1 MIRFDRLL
9 VAFALL
15 AVGAGVQAD
24 DWPQW
29 RGPQRD
35 GVWRETGVLQS
46 LPATLTDRWRVPCA
60 LGYAGPAV
68 ADGKVYLFEY
78 EKRSGEVTNN
88 PGGRD
93 ELEGTERLRALDL
106 ATGDEVWRHE
116 YDRPYK
122 ISYPSGP
129 RATPTVDGDLVF
141 IVGAEGDL
149 RCLKT
154 ADGELVWKKSYAD
167 DYAVETPIWGHSS
180 HPLVDGD
187 TLFCVVGG
195 EGSVAVAFDKQTG
208 AEKWRALTAYEPG
221 YCPPMMIEQA
231 GERVLVIFHPVG
243 CSALDP
249 KTGEELWSVP
259 LEPSYGMS
267 IAQPVQ
273 LGNKLFV
280 SGYGGVSVM
289 IGLPSE
295 PRGKPEVLWSGTPK
309 TSISCANSSPLAI
322 EGVIYGVDAN
332 SGALCAVDAETGER
346 GWEAVEPALGVGNR
360 GRHGTAFLVRHG
372 ESDRLW
378 LMSETGD
385 LVYARVSPEKYEEL
399 GRAKLLEPT
408 GSAFGRPV
416 LWSHPAF
423 ADQSIVARND
433 NEVVCVDLAEG
444 E

>member
-1 MIRFDRLL
+1 MIRFARSLAA
-9 VAFALL
+9 VAL
-15 AVGAGVQAD
+15 ATVAAQAPAD

-29 RGPQRD
+29 RGPMRD
-35 GVWRETGVLQS
+35 GVWREAGVADS
-46 LPATLTDRWRVPCA
+46 LSAEPKVRWRVPCA

-68 ADGKVYLFEY
+68 AGGKVFLFEY
-78 EKRSGEVTNN
+78 DKRSGEVTNN

-106 ATGDEVWRHE
+106 ATGAEVWRHG

-129 RATPTVDGDLVF
+129 RATPTVDGELVY

-149 RCLKT
+149 RCLQA
-154 ADGELVWKKSYAD
+154 ADGSLVWKKSYVD
-167 DYAVETPIWGHSS
+167 DYGVETPLWGHSS

-187 TLFCVVGG
+187 TIYCVVGG
-195 EGSVAVAFDKQTG
+195 EGSVAVALDKRTG

-221 YCPPMMIEQA
+221 YCPPMMIDQA

-249 KTGEELWSVP
+249 STGDELWSVP

-267 IAQPVQ
+267 IAQPLQV
-273 LGNKLFV
+273 GNMLFV

-289 IGLPSE
+289 IDLPRE
-295 PRGKPEVLWSGTPK
+295 PGGRPEVLWSGTPK
-309 TSISCANSSPLAI
+309 TSVSCANSSPLAI
-322 EGVIYGVDAN
+322 DGVIYGVDAN
-332 SGALCAVDAETGER
+332 AGALCAVDAQSGKR
-346 GWEAVEPALGVGNR
+346 HWEAVEPALGVDAR

-372 ESDRLW
+372 DSDRLW

-399 GRAKLLEPT
+399 GRVKLLEPT

-423 ADQSIVARND
+423 ADRSIIARND
-433 NEVVCVDLAEG
+433 KEVVCVELSE
-444 E
+444 